1 MKTKEEPYLEKYRIV
16 EFIPNRYV
24 IERSAPIRSFFGNKV
39 IGEKWYKPEESLY
52 YLTSYKSIE
61 LAVKNIELMI
71 EHDGFKTRVV
81 KEYIIEPKS

>member
-16 EFIPNRYV
+16 EFIPNRYI
-24 IERSAPIRSFFGNKV
+24 IERSVAIRSFFGNKV

-61 LAVKNIELMI
+61 LAVKTIESMI
-71 EHDGFKTRVV
+71 ERDGFKARVV
-81 KEYIIEPKS
+81 MEYVTEPKS